1 MPASFC
7 GIVGLKPTYGA
18 FSRYGLIP
26 LCNSLDVPGIFTRS
40 IEDAALVFSQFFFV
54 TSFVKK
60 YRFYHLLIS
69 LVFSAFCSWKI
80 FVKTEVYHYICIDIL
95 KGHDV
100 NDSTTI
106 SQNIPDVNLKKE
118 EDLNDFVVG
127 IPKVGTF

>member
-1 MPASFC
+1 MF
-7 GIVGLKPTYGA
+7 IIL
-18 FSRYGLIP
+18 
-26 LCNSLDVPGIFTRS
+26 
-40 IEDAALVFSQFFFV
+40 
-54 TSFVKK
+54 
-60 YRFYHLLIS
+60 
-69 LVFSAFCSWKI
+69 
-80 FVKTEVYHYICIDIL
+80 ICIDIL